1 MKVLVIGSNG
11 MAGHVITKYL
21 RQQGH
26 TVSTVAKTDASYS
39 VDIENNLE
47 VQSLTR
53 ILYNFDYVINCIGL
67 LVKDSIARPDRAA
80 YINGWFPHYLEY
92 LLKNTRTKLIHLS
105 TDCVFDGSKGNYKED
120 AIHTEMNVY
129 GKSKSMGEVN
139 NDKDVTFRMSIIG
152 PEIKSNGTGLF
163 NWILKNPNK
172 EIDGWNN
179 ALWNGITT
187 LELAKCIDTYMS
199 NPIITGVYHL
209 VNNDNKINKFKLLT
223 KINKIFVLKKIV
235 NETSGPK
242 DVNKILIDTRQL
254 IDFDIPDYD
263 KMLRELKLWCEN
275 HV

>member
-67 LVKDSIARPDRAA
+67 LVKDSITRPDRAA

-187 LELAKCIDTYMS
+187 LELAKCIDKHMS

-242 DVNKILIDTRQL
+242 DVNKILIDTRRL

-263 KMLRELKLWCEN
+263 KMLRELKLWCEK

>member
-105 TDCVFDGSKGNYKED
+105 TDCVFDGAKGKYVEED
-120 AIHTEMNVY
+120 VHTEMNSY
-129 GKSKSMGEVN
+129 GKSKSLGEVN

-263 KMLRELKLWCEN
+263 TMLLELKLWCEK

>member
-80 YINGWFPHYLEY
+80 YINGWFPHYIEY

-152 PEIKSNGTGLF
+152 TEIKEGGTGIL
-163 NWILKNPNK
+163 NWFLLNNDAELP
-172 EIDGWNN
+172 GWEN
-179 ALWNGITT
+179 AWWNGITT
-187 LELAKCIDTYMS
+187 LQLAKCINQYINSPTIS
-199 NPIITGVYHL
+199 GVYHL
-209 VNNDNKINKFKLLT
+209 VNNNNKINKYDLLCKINEIFKLEKL
-223 KINKIFVLKKIV
+223 ILKTV
-235 NETSGPK
+235 GPK
-242 DVNKILIDTRQL
+242 PVNKILIDTRNL
-254 IDFDIPDYD
+254 ISFNIPDYD
-263 KMLRELKLWCEN
+263 IQLKELRDFAD
-275 HV
+275 VQ

>member
-26 TVSTVAKTDASYS
+26 TVSTVAKTDASYC
-39 VDIENNLE
+39 VDIENSLE

-92 LLKNTRTKLIHLS
+92 LLKNTRTTLIHLS

-120 AIHTEMNVY
+120 AIHSEMNVY

-163 NWILKNPNK
+163 NWIVTTPDK
-172 EIDGWNN
+172 EINGWNN

-223 KINKIFVLKKIV
+223 KINKIFVLKK
-235 NETSGPK
+235 NS
-242 DVNKILIDTRQL
+242 
-254 IDFDIPDYD
+254 
-263 KMLRELKLWCEN
+263 
-275 HV
+275 

>member
-26 TVSTVAKTDASYS
+26 TVSTVAKTDASYC
-39 VDIENNLE
+39 VDIENSLE

-92 LLKNTRTKLIHLS
+92 LLKNTRTTLIHLS

-120 AIHTEMNVY
+120 AIHSEMNVY
-129 GKSKSMGEVN
+129 GKSKSIGEVN

-152 PEIKSNGTGLF
+152 PEIKPNGTGLF
-163 NWILKNPNK
+163 NWILKNPSK

-242 DVNKILIDTRQL
+242 DVNKILIDTRRL

-263 KMLRELKLWCEN
+263 TMLLELKLWCEK

>member
-92 LLKNTRTKLIHLS
+92 LLKNTRTTLIHLS

-187 LELAKCIDTYMS
+187 LELAKCIDKHMS

-242 DVNKILIDTRQL
+242 DVNKILIDTRRL

>member
-26 TVSTVAKTDASYS
+26 TVSTVAKTDASYC
-39 VDIENNLE
+39 VDIENSLE

-92 LLKNTRTKLIHLS
+92 LLKNTRTTLIHLS

-120 AIHTEMNVY
+120 AIHSEMNVY

-163 NWILKNPNK
+163 NWIVTTPDK
-172 EIDGWNN
+172 EINGWNN

-242 DVNKILIDTRQL
+242 DVNKILVDTRQL

-263 KMLRELKLWCEN
+263 TMLLELKLWCEK

>member
-26 TVSTVAKTDASYS
+26 TVSTVAKTDSSYS

-129 GKSKSMGEVN
+129 GKSKSIGEVN

-242 DVNKILIDTRQL
+242 DVNKILIDTRRL

-263 KMLRELKLWCEN
+263 QMLRELKLWCEK

>member
-187 LELAKCIDTYMS
+187 LELAKCIDKHMS
-199 NPIITGVYHL
+199 NPIITGVYHI

-242 DVNKILIDTRQL
+242 DVNKILIDTRRL

>member
-1 MKVLVIGSNG
+1 
-11 MAGHVITKYL
+11 
-21 RQQGH
+21 
-26 TVSTVAKTDASYS
+26 
-39 VDIENNLE
+39 
-47 VQSLTR
+47 
-53 ILYNFDYVINCIGL
+53 
-67 LVKDSIARPDRAA
+67 
-80 YINGWFPHYLEY
+80 
-92 LLKNTRTKLIHLS
+92 
-105 TDCVFDGSKGNYKED
+105 
-120 AIHTEMNVY
+120 
-129 GKSKSMGEVN
+129 
-139 NDKDVTFRMSIIG
+139 MSIIG

-187 LELAKCIDTYMS
+187 LELAKCIDKHMS

-242 DVNKILIDTRQL
+242 DVNKILIDTRRL

-263 KMLRELKLWCEN
+263 KMLRELKLRCEN
-275 HV
+275 HL

>member
-163 NWILKNPNK
+163 NWILKNTNK

-187 LELAKCIDTYMS
+187 LELAKCIDKHMS

>member
-187 LELAKCIDTYMS
+187 LELAKCIDKHMS

-242 DVNKILIDTRQL
+242 DVNKILIDTRRL

-263 KMLRELKLWCEN
+263 KMLRELKLWCEK

>member
-242 DVNKILIDTRQL
+242 DVNKILIDTRRL

>member
-242 DVNKILIDTRQL
+242 DVNKILIDTRRL

-263 KMLRELKLWCEN
+263 KMLRELKLWCEK

>member
-26 TVSTVAKTDASYS
+26 TVSKVSKTDASYS

-187 LELAKCIDTYMS
+187 LELAKCIDKHMS

-242 DVNKILIDTRQL
+242 DVNKILIDTRRL

>member
-39 VDIENNLE
+39 VDIENSLE

-187 LELAKCIDTYMS
+187 LELAKCIDKHMS

-242 DVNKILIDTRQL
+242 DVNKILIDTRRL

>member
-187 LELAKCIDTYMS
+187 LELAKCIDKHMS

-242 DVNKILIDTRQL
+242 DVNKILVDTRRL

>member
-139 NDKDVTFRMSIIG
+139 NDKDVTFRMRNIG

-187 LELAKCIDTYMS
+187 LELAKCIDKHMS

-242 DVNKILIDTRQL
+242 DVNKILIDTRRL

>member
-179 ALWNGITT
+179 ALWNVITT

-242 DVNKILIDTRQL
+242 DVNKILIDTRRL

-263 KMLRELKLWCEN
+263 KMLRELKLWCEK

>member
-26 TVSTVAKTDASYS
+26 TVSTVAKTDASYC
-39 VDIENNLE
+39 VDIENSLE

-187 LELAKCIDTYMS
+187 LELAKCIDKHMS

-242 DVNKILIDTRQL
+242 DVNKILIDTRRL

>member
-187 LELAKCIDTYMS
+187 LELAKCIDKHMS

-242 DVNKILIDTRQL
+242 DVNKILIDTRRL

>member
-26 TVSTVAKTDASYS
+26 TVSTVAKTDASYC
-39 VDIENNLE
+39 VDIENSLE

-92 LLKNTRTKLIHLS
+92 LLKNTRTTLIHLS

-120 AIHTEMNVY
+120 AIHSEMNVY

-163 NWILKNPNK
+163 NWIVTTPDK
-172 EIDGWNN
+172 EINGWNN

-209 VNNDNKINKFKLLT
+209 VNNDNKINIFKLLT

-242 DVNKILIDTRQL
+242 DVNKILVDTRQL

-263 KMLRELKLWCEN
+263 TMLLELKLWCEK

>member
-67 LVKDSIARPDRAA
+67 LVKDSITRPDRAA

-187 LELAKCIDTYMS
+187 LELAKCIDKHMS

-242 DVNKILIDTRQL
+242 DVNKILIDTRRL